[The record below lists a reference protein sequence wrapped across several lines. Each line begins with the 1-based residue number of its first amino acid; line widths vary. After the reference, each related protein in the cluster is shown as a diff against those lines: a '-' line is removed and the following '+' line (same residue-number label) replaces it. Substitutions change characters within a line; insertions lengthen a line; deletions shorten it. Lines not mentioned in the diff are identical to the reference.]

1 MLFLRL
7 KYKLGPKE
15 FEGTP
20 LTLAVKLDKPGL
32 VRKLIDFKAD
42 PESQY
47 SMSAGRLRVHW
58 TGPAICATVA
68 KGNLSMMRPGQGEC
82 SDSCLV
88 EKGYQSHIQRDVLS
102 LGIKPY
108 LPL

>member
-1 MLFLRL
+1 MRF

-20 LTLAVKLDKPGL
+20 LTLAVKLDKPAL

-42 PESQY
+42 PQSEY

-58 TGPAICATVA
+58 TGPAVAATVA
-68 KGNLSMMRPGQGEC
+68 KGNLSMMRWDHSGT
-82 SDSCLV
+82 
-88 EKGYQSHIQRDVLS
+88 
-102 LGIKPY
+102 
-108 LPL
+108 

>member
-1 MLFLRL
+1 MLLRL

-68 KGNLSMMRPGQGEC
+68 KGNLSMMRPGHG
-82 SDSCLV
+82 SVVTVV
-88 EKGYQSHIQRDVLS
+88 EKGYVLS
-102 LGIKPY
+102 FGMKPY

>member
-68 KGNLSMMRPGQGEC
+68 KGNLSMMRPGQG
-82 SDSCLV
+82 SVVTLV
-88 EKGYQSHIQRDVLS
+88 LWRRAINHTSKETC
-102 LGIKPY
+102 
-108 LPL
+108 